1 MLLRCVGGLR
11 QAWPCGGSSR
21 VVGLADYAVSDGLG
35 LARRNSL
42 RVSGETL
49 RSNSRRESVTKRA
62 TRAQPHAATHSHP
75 GKSPPQGQACR
86 SQPRWL
92 RATVGVPTVL
102 RPRRASQGSGAPL
115 RGAEKRRCRGLRA
128 QRASS
133 SYLRRLFE
141 RSSQSE
147 RSEFRRMATASS
159 IAGKPLLCRGR
170 LAPSAGAWAGP
181 SWLANQLQ
189 AHQQQSKW
197 NG

>member
-1 MLLRCVGGLR
+1 MPSRCLGGLR

-21 VVGLADYAVSDGLG
+21 VVGFADCAVSGGLG

-42 RVSGETL
+42 RSLRSL
-49 RSNSRRESVTKRA
+49 RSNSRRESVNEARQR
-62 TRAQPHAATHSHP
+62 RAQPQTASHSHP

-102 RPRRASQGSGAPL
+102 RPRRASPGSGAPL

-147 RSEFRRMATASS
+147 RSEFRRVATASS

-170 LAPSAGAWAGP
+170 LASSAGAWAGP
-181 SWLANQLQ
+181 PWPANQLQ